1 MKNIK
6 DITILVLVIIIIFL
20 RSCTGD
26 CDITETQVITKT
38 EIKYDTITNEVT
50 EYVPKLVTRIL
61 RKTDT
66 VRQTQFIT
74 HTDTVSVPQAID
86 TNAIL
91 EDYFASYVYL
101 DIQNFDSIKIEIQDT
116 ISENKIVSRSVKY
129 SMLYPTITITNTHY
143 INRTWHGSGYYN
155 AWHIST
161 GVAGHNELAYGKAGV
176 GGLYTADGER
186 APIIGQWG
194 HVALVRSSGTVKM
207 YVNGVEVMN
216 TTADYMSGGGDV
228 VTLGAFTA
236 GYPTTHSLN

>member
-143 INRTWHGSGYYN
+143 INRREFYLGLGFAGSTQRL
-155 AWHIST
+155 SF
-161 GVAGHNELAYGKAGV
+161 AGLQFNYKDKKRNLFGIGFGIDSDIQPVLSAQFLWRLGK
-176 GGLYTADGER
+176 
-186 APIIGQWG
+186 
-194 HVALVRSSGTVKM
+194 
-207 YVNGVEVMN
+207 
-216 TTADYMSGGGDV
+216 
-228 VTLGAFTA
+228 
-236 GYPTTHSLN
+236 

>member
-1 MKNIK
+1 MNVK
-6 DITILVLVIIIIFL
+6 DILILGLIIIIIL
-20 RSCTGD
+20 LKTCGGNEIVEPT
-26 CDITETQVITKT
+26 VITKT
-38 EIKYDTITNEVT
+38 EIRYDTITNEVT

-74 HTDTVSVPQAID
+74 QTDTISVAQTID

-143 INRTWHGSGYYN
+143 INRREFYLGLGFAGSTQRL
-155 AWHIST
+155 SF
-161 GVAGHNELAYGKAGV
+161 AGLQFNYKDKKRNLFGIGFGIDSDIQPVLSAQCLWRLGK
-176 GGLYTADGER
+176 
-186 APIIGQWG
+186 
-194 HVALVRSSGTVKM
+194 
-207 YVNGVEVMN
+207 
-216 TTADYMSGGGDV
+216 
-228 VTLGAFTA
+228 
-236 GYPTTHSLN
+236 

>member
-20 RSCTGD
+20 RSCSGD
-26 CDITETQVITKT
+26 GEITEPIVITKT

-74 HTDTVSVPQAID
+74 QTDTVSVPQTID

-91 EDYFASYVYL
+91 EDYFASYVYS

-143 INRTWHGSGYYN
+143 INRREFY
-155 AWHIST
+155 
-161 GVAGHNELAYGKAGV
+161 LGV
-176 GGLYTADGER
+176 GFAGSTQRLSFAGLQFNYKDKKRNLFG
-186 APIIGQWG
+186 IGFGIDSDIQPVLSAQFLW
-194 HVALVRSSGTVKM
+194 R
-207 YVNGVEVMN
+207 
-216 TTADYMSGGGDV
+216 
-228 VTLGAFTA
+228 LGK
-236 GYPTTHSLN
+236 

>member
-1 MKNIK
+1 VKNIK

-143 INRTWHGSGYYN
+143 INRREFYLGLGFAGSTQRL
-155 AWHIST
+155 SF
-161 GVAGHNELAYGKAGV
+161 AGLQFNYKDKKRNLFGIGFGIDSDIQPVLSAQFLWRLGK
-176 GGLYTADGER
+176 
-186 APIIGQWG
+186 
-194 HVALVRSSGTVKM
+194 
-207 YVNGVEVMN
+207 
-216 TTADYMSGGGDV
+216 
-228 VTLGAFTA
+228 
-236 GYPTTHSLN
+236 